1 MPENLSRS
9 TGTAAV
15 FCELPESLLV
25 TLAAGGQIK
34 SQQINPEPCDS
45 AATPITPSVH

>member
-1 MPENLSRS
+1 MLDSLSQL

-25 TLAAGGQIK
+25 TLAADGQIK

-45 AATPITPSVH
+45 AAIPITPSVH

>member
-1 MPENLSRS
+1 MLDSLSQL